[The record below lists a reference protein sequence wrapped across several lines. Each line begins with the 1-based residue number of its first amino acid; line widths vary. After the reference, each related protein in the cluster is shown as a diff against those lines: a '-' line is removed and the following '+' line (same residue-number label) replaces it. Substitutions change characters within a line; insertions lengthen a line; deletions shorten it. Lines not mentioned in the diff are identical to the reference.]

1 METKIY
7 NQTGKETGKTELPES
22 IFGLPW
28 NADLVHQ
35 VVVSMQSNTRTPIA
49 HTKDRSEV
57 SGGGKKPWRQK
68 GTGRARH
75 GSTRSPIWIGGGV
88 AHGPRNEKSYA
99 KKINKKMRAKA
110 LFVVLS
116 EKLRDGEVLFVD
128 KLEIGEMKA
137 KKAKE
142 MLVSLSG
149 VDGFSGITTKKKNSV
164 CITLMQKGE
173 NMEKS
178 FQNFG
183 NVNLSAIENMN
194 LLDILNYKYL
204 VITDPEKSL
213 EIIEKRGGKN
223 VKVTDAK

>member
-7 NQTGKETGKTELPES
+7 NQTGEEAGKITLPES
-22 IFGLPW
+22 VFGLPW

-35 VVVSMQSNTRTPIA
+35 VVVSQQSNARTPVA

-75 GSTRSPIWIGGGV
+75 GSSRSPIWIGGGV
-88 AHGPRNEKSYA
+88 THGPRNEKSYA
-99 KKINKKMRAKA
+99 KKVNKKMRAKA
-110 LFVVLS
+110 LYTVLS

-128 KLEIGEMKA
+128 KLETGEIKT

-142 MLVSLSG
+142 VLVSLSG
-149 VDGFSGITTKKKNSV
+149 VEGFDGLATKKKNAAY
-164 CITLMQKGE
+164 ITFSQKNE
-173 NMEKS
+173 NTEKS

-183 NVNLSAIENMN
+183 NVNLNTVENMN
-194 LLDILNYKYL
+194 LLDVLNHKYL
-204 VITDPEKSL
+204 VITDPEKSI
-213 EIIEKRGGKN
+213 EVIEKRMSKAT
-223 VKVTDAK
+223 K